1 MGKRRKARESTLQI
15 LFQLEFDIAQ
25 LGKTL
30 NDYWKS
36 RKAHK
41 EIREYSNWLSRGI
54 ITHQKKIDTVIQSIS
69 EHWRIS
75 RMTLIDR
82 NILRMAVFELLYE
95 ESIDPAVVI
104 NEAIEI
110 AKKYSGEKA
119 STFINGI
126 LDAVRKNLDEIKK
139 SFKEKEDE
147 QKRKRTKKGK
157 PEC

>member
-1 MGKRRKARESTLQI
+1 
-15 LFQLEFDIAQ
+15 
-25 LGKTL
+25 
-30 NDYWKS
+30 
-36 RKAHK
+36 
-41 EIREYSNWLSRGI
+41 
-54 ITHQKKIDTVIQSIS
+54 
-69 EHWRIS
+69 
-75 RMTLIDR
+75 MTLIDR